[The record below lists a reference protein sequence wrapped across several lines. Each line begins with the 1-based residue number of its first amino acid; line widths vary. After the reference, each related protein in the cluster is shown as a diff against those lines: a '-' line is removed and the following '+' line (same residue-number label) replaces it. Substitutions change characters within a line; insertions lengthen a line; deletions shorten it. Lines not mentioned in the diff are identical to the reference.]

1 MIMANV
7 NSLASNSSNSINL
20 YGNRNVLSGLASGL
34 DTEQLISNSVSGYQ
48 TKIEQLRQDQE
59 KIEWKQDA
67 YRSIIDAGTSFT
79 KKYTSYTSKTNLYSQ
94 SFYSKDSST
103 IVDAIQSFV
112 DDYNSM
118 VEDTRIAYKTQ
129 PATDSKHNTYK
140 PLTEKDKSTMS
151 EYAIKKY
158 EDKAKQGLLYND
170 SDLAQFYQK
179 LTAAVSQNSDALKDI
194 GITTAYENGMTTLS
208 LDADKLRESL
218 FGDASETGNTLYNL
232 VSEVRTVVNK
242 YTSTSSGSLGI
253 LVKKAGTKSSLLNND
268 LREEYDRIQTKI
280 DKWESKLSKQI
291 DYYTRQF
298 TMLEQMMNTMN
309 NQSSM
314 LAGLMG
320 G

>member
-1 MIMANV
+1 MANV

-67 YRSIIDAGTSFT
+67 YRSIIDDGTSFT

-151 EYAIKKY
+151 EYAVKKY
-158 EDKAKQGLLYND
+158 EAKAKQGLLYND

-179 LTAAVSQNSDALKDI
+179 LTVAVSQNSDALKDI

-218 FGDASETGNTLYNL
+218 VGDASETGNTLYNL
-232 VSEVRTVVNK
+232 ISEVRTVVNK